1 MNSGAGWGAS
11 TKGLARSIGVYIL
24 DVEGERLVLIVHH
37 MPGVSE
43 ADLAEQQRVFESIDL
58 QP

>member
-1 MNSGAGWGAS
+1 MGRFHQGPGQ
-11 TKGLARSIGVYIL
+11 IDGVYIL

-43 ADLAEQQRVFESIDL
+43 ADMAEQQRVFESIDL